1 MNQYITDTTDHVV
14 SNNRMRDR
22 DYFED
27 ISGTGIGGRP
37 KAHVVLRYYHKYMD
51 ETFDDLE
58 VLSFDKPIVRVFKHA
73 GFVNVFLD
81 FGRREDIDL
90 RMSWRLLEDYSS
102 PINSVDYLPEE
113 IESGYYEDA
122 LGRHKVYI
130 PLIELVLS
138 PIGKEDKYELQ
149 GYNPV
154 FFSLSPSGPD
164 YPEPCVLQLTFMDH
178 SFSVFN
184 LLEQLDIHEL
194 ENEVM
199 MEIAEEMNRSS
210 RR

>member
-1 MNQYITDTTDHVV
+1 MNEYMSGAVQR
-14 SNNRMRDR
+14 SNIERKLRDR

-27 ISGTGIGGRP
+27 ISGAGTGGHT

-51 ETFDDLE
+51 GTFDDLE

-102 PINSVDYLPEE
+102 PTNSVDYLPEE
-113 IESGYYEDA
+113 IESGYYEDD

-138 PIGKEDKYELQ
+138 PIGKEDKYEMQ
-149 GYNPV
+149 GYNPI
-154 FFSLSPSGPD
+154 FFSLAPSSPD
-164 YPEPCVLQLTFMDH
+164 YPDPCVLQLTFMDTN
-178 SFSVFN
+178 FTVYN
-184 LLEQLDIHEL
+184 MLKELDIHEL

-199 MEIAEEMNRSS
+199 MEIAEEMNRQT
-210 RR
+210 R

>member
-1 MNQYITDTTDHVV
+1 MNDHI
-14 SNNRMRDR
+14 SGANHCGEAERTLRDR

-27 ISGTGIGGRP
+27 ISGVGTGGHT
-37 KAHVVLRYYHKYMD
+37 KAHIVLRYYHKYMD
-51 ETFDDLE
+51 GTFDDLE
-58 VLSFDKPIVRVFKHA
+58 ILSYDKPIVRVFKHA

-102 PINSVDYLPEE
+102 PSNSVDYLPEE
-113 IESGYYEDA
+113 IESGYYEDK
-122 LGRHKVYI
+122 LGRHKVYL
-130 PLIELVLS
+130 PLVELVLS

-154 FFSLSPSGPD
+154 FFSLAPSGPD
-164 YPEPCVLQLTFMDH
+164 SPEPCVLQLTFMDS
-178 SFSVFN
+178 SFTVYN
-184 LLEQLDIHEL
+184 LLEELDIHEL

-199 MEIAEEMNRSS
+199 MEIAEEMNRQN
-210 RR
+210 R